1 MNNTK
6 KGDEIQMPYQMLDKE
21 IQCGMTY
28 KYSVIKMRY
37 EYMVLSCVIV
47 KNIIQTEN
55 FICKEQH
62 IITFTGNNQ
71 SKQIHSN
78 KK

>member
-1 MNNTK
+1 
-6 KGDEIQMPYQMLDKE
+6 
-21 IQCGMTY
+21 
-28 KYSVIKMRY
+28 
-37 EYMVLSCVIV
+37 MVLSCVIV

-55 FICKEQH
+55 FIYKQQH